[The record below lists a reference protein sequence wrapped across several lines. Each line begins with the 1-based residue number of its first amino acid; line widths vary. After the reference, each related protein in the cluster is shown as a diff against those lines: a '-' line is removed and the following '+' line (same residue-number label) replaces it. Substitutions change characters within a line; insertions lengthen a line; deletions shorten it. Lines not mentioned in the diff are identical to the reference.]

1 MMYLLRFEIYYRR
14 LTDWWISV
22 NQIIAARERRR
33 LVKNQSHM
41 IWWLLRRIYFGYKM
55 THSVSWYWILI
66 KMEKLYRAHLKSYY
80 TKQRNICVTVES
92 THSEKPIATVVMF
105 VQLSYKAIWNFTTTK
120 DYLYLPRIVR
130 TWGGRSPNA
139 SNRVGFLAIITS
151 FSSNQIFFCP
161 SVASKNKNSQISTH
175 LPAQRVSIYSLA
187 TLENSMY
194 WKN

>member
-55 THSVSWYWILI
+55 THSVSWCWILI

-105 VQLSYKAIWNFTTTK
+105 VQLSYKAIWNFTAKIICTYHVLWEPEVE
-120 DYLYLPRIVR
+120 DRQMLPIEWVSLQL
-130 TWGGRSPNA
+130 SPA
-139 SNRVGFLAIITS
+139 LVLTRF
-151 FSSNQIFFCP
+151 FS
-161 SVASKNKNSQISTH
+161 
-175 LPAQRVSIYSLA
+175 AQV
-187 TLENSMY
+187 
-194 WKN
+194 